1 MKAFIVDSSVVAK
14 WLPPLN
20 NEPLASEA
28 RVLLADWTRGKIEL
42 SVPDLLLIEVANVLW
57 KATRA
62 GRCKAVEARAAL
74 KILISYGLP
83 VAASATLLETAL
95 RIGIEYE
102 RTVFDSIYVALAVE
116 SGRELITAD
125 EKLAN
130 ALAAYFPVKWIG
142 VI

>member
-1 MKAFIVDSSVVAK
+1 MRAFVVDSSVAAK
-14 WLPPLN
+14 RLPPLN

-28 RVLLADWTRGKIEL
+28 RALLTDWTRGKIEL

-57 KATRA
+57 KAARSGSCNA
-62 GRCKAVEARAAL
+62 AEARAAL
-74 KILISYGLP
+74 KILISYRLP
-83 VAASATLLETAL
+83 VAPSATLLELAL

-102 RTVFDSIYVALAVE
+102 RTVYDSVYVALAVQ

-142 VI
+142 AM

>member
-1 MKAFIVDSSVVAK
+1 MRAFVVDSSVAAK
-14 WLPPLN
+14 RLPPLN

-28 RVLLADWTRGKIEL
+28 RALLTDWTRGKIEL

-57 KATRA
+57 KAPRSR
-62 GRCKAVEARAAL
+62 RCKPTEARAAL
-74 KILISYGLP
+74 KILISYRKG
-83 VAASATLLETAL
+83 V
-95 RIGIEYE
+95 EYE
-102 RTVFDSIYVALAVE
+102 RTVYDSVYVALAVQ

-142 VI
+142 AM

>member
-62 GRCKAVEARAAL
+62 GRCKAVEAR
-74 KILISYGLP
+74 
-83 VAASATLLETAL
+83 T
-95 RIGIEYE
+95 
-102 RTVFDSIYVALAVE
+102 YVASLNFGAIPETVRNGFCGTRVHLLCLTSKMSHAAMTRRGRRTSLARTQD
-116 SGRELITAD
+116 GRPRWL
-125 EKLAN
+125 
-130 ALAAYFPVKWIG
+130 
-142 VI
+142 

>member
-74 KILISYGLP
+74 KILISCGLP
-83 VAASATLLETAL
+83 VAASATLLETA

>member
-62 GRCKAVEARAAL
+62 GRCKAVEARGAL

-83 VAASATLLETAL
+83 VAASATLLETAV

-102 RTVFDSIYVALAVE
+102 RTVYDSIYVALAVE

-142 VI
+142 AM

>member
-1 MKAFIVDSSVVAK
+1 MKAFIVDSSVAAK

-28 RVLLADWTRGKIEL
+28 RGLLADWTRGKIEL

-62 GRCKAVEARAAL
+62 GRCKAVEAHAAL
-74 KILISYGLP
+74 KILINYGLP
-83 VAASATLLETAL
+83 VAASGTLLETAL

-102 RTVFDSIYVALAVE
+102 RTVYDSIYVALAVE

-142 VI
+142 AM

>member
-1 MKAFIVDSSVVAK
+1 MKAFVVDSSVAAK

-28 RVLLADWTRGKIEL
+28 RGLLADWTYGKIE
-42 SVPDLLLIEVANVLW
+42 
-57 KATRA
+57 
-62 GRCKAVEARAAL
+62 L

-83 VAASATLLETAL
+83 VTASATILEMAL

-102 RTVFDSIYVALAVE
+102 RTVYDSIYVALAVQ
-116 SGRELITAD
+116 SGRELVTAD

-142 VI
+142 AM

>member
-1 MKAFIVDSSVVAK
+1 M
-14 WLPPLN
+14 
-20 NEPLASEA
+20 
-28 RVLLADWTRGKIEL
+28 
-42 SVPDLLLIEVANVLW
+42 LW
-57 KATRA
+57 KAARV

-83 VAASATLLETAL
+83 VAASATFLEMAL

-102 RTVFDSIYVALAVE
+102 RTVYDSIYVALAVQ

-142 VI
+142 AM

>member
-1 MKAFIVDSSVVAK
+1 MKAFIVDSSVAAK

-28 RVLLADWTRGKIEL
+28 RGLLADWTRGKIEV

-57 KATRA
+57 RATRA
-62 GRCKAVEARAAL
+62 GQCKAAEAHAAL

-83 VAASATLLETAL
+83 VTASATLLETAL

-102 RTVFDSIYVALAVE
+102 RTVYDSIYVALAVE

-142 VI
+142 AM

>member
-1 MKAFIVDSSVVAK
+1 MKAFVVDSSVAAK

-28 RVLLADWTRGKIEL
+28 RGLLADWTRGKIEL
-42 SVPDLLLIEVANVLW
+42 SAPDLLHIEVANVLW
-57 KATRA
+57 KAARA
-62 GRCKAVEARAAL
+62 GRCEAAEANAAL
-74 KILISYGLP
+74 KILVSYGLP

-95 RIGIEYE
+95 RISIEYE
-102 RTVFDSIYVALAVE
+102 RTVYDSIYVALAVQ
-116 SGRELITAD
+116 SRIELITAD

-142 VI
+142 AT

>member
-1 MKAFIVDSSVVAK
+1 MRAFVVDSSVAAK

-28 RVLLADWTRGKIEL
+28 RALLTDWTRGKVEL

-57 KATRA
+57 KGARS
-62 GRCKAVEARAAL
+62 GRCKPAEARAAL
-74 KILISYGLP
+74 KILISYRLP
-83 VAASATLLETAL
+83 VAPSATLLDFAL
-95 RIGIEYE
+95 RVGVEYE
-102 RTVFDSIYVALAVE
+102 RTVYDSIYVALAVQ

-142 VI
+142 AM

>member
-1 MKAFIVDSSVVAK
+1 VKAFVVDSSVVAK

-28 RVLLADWTRGKIEL
+28 RGLLADWTRGKIEL

-62 GRCKAVEARAAL
+62 GWCKAVEARASL
-74 KILISYGLP
+74 KILISYGLT

-102 RTVFDSIYVALAVE
+102 RTVCDSIYVALAVE
-116 SGRELITAD
+116 SERELITAD

-142 VI
+142 AM

>member
-1 MKAFIVDSSVVAK
+1 VKAFVIDSSVAAK

-28 RVLLADWTRGKIEL
+28 RELLADWTHGKIEL
-42 SVPDLLLIEVANVLW
+42 SVPDLLHIEVANVFW
-57 KATRA
+57 KAARA
-62 GRCKAVEARAAL
+62 GRCKAAEARAAL
-74 KILISYGLP
+74 KILTSYGLP
-83 VAASATLLETAL
+83 VAASAASLELAL

-102 RTVFDSIYVALAVE
+102 RTVYDSIYVALAVQ

-142 VI
+142 SM

>member
-1 MKAFIVDSSVVAK
+1 MRAFVVDSSVAAK
-14 WLPPLN
+14 RLPPLN

-28 RVLLADWTRGKIEL
+28 RALLTDWTRGKIEL

-57 KATRA
+57 KAA
-62 GRCKAVEARAAL
+62 WSGRCKPAEARAAL
-74 KILISYGLP
+74 KILISYRKG
-83 VAASATLLETAL
+83 V
-95 RIGIEYE
+95 EYE
-102 RTVFDSIYVALAVE
+102 RTVYDSIYVALAVQ

-142 VI
+142 AM

>member
-1 MKAFIVDSSVVAK
+1 MKAFVVDSSVAAK

-28 RVLLADWTRGKIEL
+28 RGLLADWTCGKIEL
-42 SVPDLLLIEVANVLW
+42 SVPDLLHIEVANVLW
-57 KATRA
+57 KAARA
-62 GRCKAVEARAAL
+62 GRCKATEVRTGL
-74 KILISYGLP
+74 KILLSYGLP
-83 VAASATLLETAL
+83 VAASATFLEMAL

-102 RTVFDSIYVALAVE
+102 RTVHDSIYVALAVQ
-116 SGRELITAD
+116 SGRELVTAD

-142 VI
+142 AM

>member
-1 MKAFIVDSSVVAK
+1 MRAFVVDSSVAAE

-28 RVLLADWTRGKIEL
+28 RALLTDWTRGKIEL

-57 KATRA
+57 KAA
-62 GRCKAVEARAAL
+62 WSGRCKPAEARAAL
-74 KILISYGLP
+74 KILISYRLP
-83 VAASATLLETAL
+83 VAPSATLLELAL
-95 RIGIEYE
+95 RIGVEYE
-102 RTVFDSIYVALAVE
+102 RTVYDSIYVALAVQ

-130 ALAAYFPVKWIG
+130 AFAAYFPVKWIG
-142 VI
+142 AM

>member
-1 MKAFIVDSSVVAK
+1 MRAFVVDSTVAAK

-20 NEPLASEA
+20 TEPLASEA
-28 RVLLADWTRGKIEL
+28 RALLTDWTYGKIEL

-57 KATRA
+57 KAART
-62 GRCKAVEARAAL
+62 GRCKPAEARAAL
-74 KILISYGLP
+74 KILVSYCLP
-83 VAASATLLETAL
+83 VSPSATLLELAL
-95 RIGIEYE
+95 RIGVEYE
-102 RTVFDSIYVALAVE
+102 RTVYDSIYIALAVQ

-142 VI
+142 AM